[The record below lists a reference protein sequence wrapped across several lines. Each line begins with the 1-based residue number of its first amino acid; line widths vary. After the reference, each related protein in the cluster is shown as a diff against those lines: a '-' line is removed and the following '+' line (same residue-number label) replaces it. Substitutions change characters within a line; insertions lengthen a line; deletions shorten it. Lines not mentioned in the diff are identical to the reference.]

1 MDPQLDEA
9 VRLALGA
16 DSLERIDPV
25 RTAVDYD
32 PFLPG
37 REVARLAGTATFGGR
52 SLRWSMI
59 EKITDPAPVAPPF
72 LRDGGQRELMAYRS
86 GLLEDLGGAISAPKA
101 YLASEDEAGRIRLLL
116 EEVADERPGSW
127 TADDWIRAGR
137 HLGRFAASWLGHPLP
152 TDGWLLRRWSDRHA
166 QPEAIPAGR
175 AIFDEAAGHPEVVA
189 RLGPDM
195 AMEGPRLIDELPERL
210 ATLAELPATLCHHDA
225 VRANLFVRH
234 RGDTLETVAIDWEAV
249 GPGPVA
255 ADLVSLLFSS
265 VRRGDLSTSLLL
277 EVAPT
282 VLEAYAAEI
291 NPTDAAAADA
301 VPIAFAAGVSLR
313 WSLLRD
319 VVRAL
324 GTPGGTLARGRRLDE
339 PIEET
344 VDELVGLTRFLLA
357 TAADL
362 RERLVRHGRPVR

>member
-1 MDPQLDEA
+1 MDTGLAQA
-9 VRLALGA
+9 VRKAIGVE
-16 DSLERIDPV
+16 SLDRIDAA

-37 REVARLAGTATFGGR
+37 RAVARLAGSASIGDRTE
-52 SLRWSMI
+52 RWSMI

-72 LRDGGQRELMAYRS
+72 LRDGGHRELMAYRS
-86 GLLEDLGGAISAPKA
+86 GLLEDLGGAISAPRA
-101 YLASEDEAGRIRLLL
+101 YLASEDETGRIRLLL
-116 EEVADERPGSW
+116 EEVADERPGDW
-127 TADDWIRAGR
+127 MADDWVRAAR
-137 HLGRFAASWLGHPLP
+137 HLGRFAARWIGEPVPAESWLLH
-152 TDGWLLRRWSDRHA
+152 RWSDRHA
-166 QPEAIPAGR
+166 QPEGIPLGR

-189 RLGPDM
+189 LLGPEI
-195 AMEGPRLIDELPERL
+195 AMEGHRLVDELPQRL
-210 ATLAELPATLCHHDA
+210 ATLAEVPTVLCHHDA
-225 VRANLFVRH
+225 VRANLFVRRH
-234 RGDTLETVAIDWEAV
+234 GDALDTVAIDWEAV

-265 VRRGDLSTSLLL
+265 VRRGDLSTGLLL
-277 EVAPT
+277 QVAPA

-291 NPTDAAAADA
+291 RPIDAAAADA
-301 VPIAFAAGVSLR
+301 VAVAFASGVCLR

-324 GTPGGTLARGRRLDE
+324 GMPGGTLARGRRLDE

-357 TAADL
+357 TAAGL
-362 RERLVRHGRPVR
+362 RDRRVRHDDAVR